1 LHLDFALKRDNATHA
16 LRGAH
21 EDFLRAA
28 FRGTRAP
35 ARRASDNPM
44 AMACLRLV
52 TFLRERP
59 LRSVPR
65 FISSIARFTFRPLD
79 LPYLRAMRYSIQHCL
94 GINFANDA

>member
-1 LHLDFALKRDNATHA
+1 
-16 LRGAH
+16 
-21 EDFLRAA
+21 
-28 FRGTRAP
+28 
-35 ARRASDNPM
+35 
-44 AMACLRLV
+44 MACLRLV

-79 LPYLRAMRYSIQHCL
+79 LPYLCAMRYSIQHRL